1 MIPRYKP
8 CRQGN
13 VMRAYCTIHN
23 FIRMVTRNDCL
34 FTQFNVNKL
43 TVEGEGRDNLDEPSH
58 TIDLTGQAVEAMAA
72 YRDQITRLMLANN
85 THH

>member
-1 MIPRYKP
+1 MI
-8 CRQGN
+8 
-13 VMRAYCTIHN
+13 A
-23 FIRMVTRNDCL
+23 CL
-34 FTQFNVNKL
+34 LNSMLISF
-43 TVEGEGRDNLDEPSH
+43 VEGEGRDNLDEPSH

>member
-1 MIPRYKP
+1 MLIS
-8 CRQGN
+8 
-13 VMRAYCTIHN
+13 
-23 FIRMVTRNDCL
+23 F
-34 FTQFNVNKL
+34 
-43 TVEGEGRDNLDEPSH
+43 VEGEGRDNLDEPSH